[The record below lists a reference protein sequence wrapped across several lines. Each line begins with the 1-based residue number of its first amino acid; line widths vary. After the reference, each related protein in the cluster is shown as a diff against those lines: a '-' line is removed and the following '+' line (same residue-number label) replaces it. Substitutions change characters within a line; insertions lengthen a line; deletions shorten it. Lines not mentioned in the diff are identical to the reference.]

1 MYGYVNTGVKTKPI
15 TVRASGFRMPSP
27 ALQTEFA
34 AILAENFKKD
44 STFHSQNS
52 MPLTLQSDPN
62 ATSFSPQYLNSNNNT
77 LTLATLNEKQ
87 SLPRALQRPF
97 SSTISR
103 RDDNGNGDNNSS
115 NNFHNNNNNNNSNN
129 NNHGHA
135 SAYSTRK
142 LVAAKEKSKKVS
154 SP

>member
-52 MPLTLQSDPN
+52 VPLTLHSDAN
-62 ATSFSPQYLNSNNNT
+62 STSFSPHYINSINNNNSST
-77 LTLATLNEKQ
+77 SAALNDKQ
-87 SLPRALQRPF
+87 SSHSRALQRQF
-97 SSTISR
+97 SSTASR
-103 RDDNGNGDNNSS
+103 RDDSGNGDGNNTLNSS
-115 NNFHNNNNNNNSNN
+115 MSNN
-129 NNHGHA
+129 INGHG

-142 LVAAKEKSKKVS
+142 LVAAKEKPKKVL

>member
-52 MPLTLQSDPN
+52 VPLTLHSDAN
-62 ATSFSPQYLNSNNNT
+62 STSFSPHYLNSINNNNSST
-77 LTLATLNEKQ
+77 SAALNDKQ
-87 SLPRALQRPF
+87 SHSRALQRPF
-97 SSTISR
+97 SSTASR
-103 RDDNGNGDNNSS
+103 RDDSGNGDGNNTLNSS
-115 NNFHNNNNNNNSNN
+115 MSNN
-129 NNHGHA
+129 INGHG

-142 LVAAKEKSKKVS
+142 LVAAKEKPKKVL

>member
-52 MPLTLQSDPN
+52 VPLTLHSDAN
-62 ATSFSPQYLNSNNNT
+62 STSFSPHYINSINNNNSST
-77 LTLATLNEKQ
+77 SAALNDKQ
-87 SLPRALQRPF
+87 SHSRALQRPF
-97 SSTISR
+97 SSTASR
-103 RDDNGNGDNNSS
+103 RDDSGNGDGNNTSNSS
-115 NNFHNNNNNNNSNN
+115 ISNN
-129 NNHGHA
+129 INGHG

-142 LVAAKEKSKKVS
+142 LVAAKEKPKKVL